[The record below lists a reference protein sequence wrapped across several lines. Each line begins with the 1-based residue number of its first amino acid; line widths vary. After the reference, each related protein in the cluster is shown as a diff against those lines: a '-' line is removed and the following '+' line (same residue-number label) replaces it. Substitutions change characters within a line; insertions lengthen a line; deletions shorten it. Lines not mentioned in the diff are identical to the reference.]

1 MLDVEKERQTM
12 KLPNCAV
19 FELCSVL
26 PLKHLAKFYL
36 SSENCSS
43 LAEHKIQRSQAL
55 AEDLDFETLKE
66 KWQHGTLEEVDV
78 SRIFREA
85 LLPRQ
90 NSDKKQQDPLS
101 SLFLRARTV

>member
-1 MLDVEKERQTM
+1 M

-43 LAEHKIQRSQAL
+43 LAEHKVQRSPAL
-55 AEDLDFETLKE
+55 AEDLGFETLKE
-66 KWQHGTLEEVDV
+66 AFDIQEKKVSEITEETQ
-78 SRIFREA
+78 IEGFNMYNFYK
-85 LLPRQ
+85 
-90 NSDKKQQDPLS
+90 NSH
-101 SLFLRARTV
+101 